1 MNDLLKYKRKDLFG
15 LASPRWDEGIFHDN
29 MTHFQV
35 PGPAYYEP
43 KSQSLKRS
51 FNLNTKDFIYTNSVP
66 YKTIGGNIAKNN
78 NTDV

>member
-1 MNDLLKYKRKDLFG
+1 
-15 LASPRWDEGIFHDN
+15 